1 MRKIIA
7 PLLLCVSITVQSQV
21 LDRVLAVVGDDIVL
35 QSELDNQV
43 LFYVQSNKLTESTP
57 EIRDQVFQS
66 MINEKLIVAKA
77 IEDSVVVSDDEV
89 QQQLDGV
96 IKENIQ
102 RVGSEARLE
111 ELYGMPI
118 SRIKRE
124 FREQM
129 RKNLLANRLQQQ
141 RFGSTSVTKREVEE
155 FYQTYNDSIG
165 KVPEEVEL
173 SHIYIKPKFNA
184 EEKELA
190 RQKLQSLVDSIKAG
204 IPFEDLARR
213 HSEDPGSA
221 PEGGDL
227 GFVRRGQFVKEFETA
242 AFALKAGET
251 SGIVETDFGLHVI
264 QLLER
269 RGDAVHARH
278 ILIRMQR
285 TPESDTLA
293 IAFLDSLK
301 VKVLAG
307 ESFAELARRY
317 SEAKESAAL
326 GGYLG
331 KFDLESQVQ
340 RDLYPVI
347 VNLKEGEISEPA
359 RLENGFHIVLMKRR
373 IPEHVVSLDQDYSR
387 LEALAMNFKRNR
399 EYLAWI
405 AELRTSIYWKQYL

>member
-1 MRKIIA
+1 MRKTIA
-7 PLLLCVSITVQSQV
+7 LLLLLASLSVQSQV
-21 LDRVLAVVGDDIVL
+21 LDRVLAVVGDDIIL

-43 LFYVQSNKLTESTP
+43 MFYVQSNKLTEPTP

-77 IEDSVVVSDDEV
+77 IEDSVVVTDDEV

-155 FYQTYNDSIG
+155 FYQTFKDSIG

-242 AFALKAGET
+242 AFALKAGEL

-285 TPESDTLA
+285 TPESDSVA

-301 VKVLAG
+301 AKALAG
-307 ESFAELARRY
+307 ESFAEQARKY

-347 VNLKEGEISEPA
+347 VNLKEGEISTPA
-359 RLENGFHIVLMKRR
+359 RLENGFHIVLMKKR
-373 IPEHVVSLDQDYSR
+373 IPEHTVSLDQDYSR

>member
-1 MRKIIA
+1 MRKIIV

-21 LDRVLAVVGDDIVL
+21 LDRVLAVVGDDIIL

-43 LFYVQSNKLTESTP
+43 LFYVQSNKLTEPTP